1 VITVVI
7 SSTPDRRAAL
17 KARHRAAILAA
28 AHDLVEERGG
38 PRFNV
43 DELAERADVARRT
56 VFNHFASIDEVLLAL
71 SADALEVIIDEFI
84 AAVAASPVG
93 DGSRAS
99 MFTELAEM
107 LQHID
112 LPSVIASVSKI
123 LGDPDGDDARG
134 RALTHETFARVAE
147 RLLHEVARR
156 YPEADPL
163 DTEVLVGSLMN
174 GVGVIAKR
182 WLGQSCGSTDAR
194 SRAEW
199 DHLLARITD
208 TIRSGYLP
216 TI

>member
-1 VITVVI
+1 M
-7 SSTPDRRAAL
+7 SMSAAPDRRATL

-28 AHDLVEERGG
+28 AHDLVQERGG

-71 SADALEVIIDEFI
+71 SADVLEVIIDEFI

-93 DGSRAS
+93 DGTRAS

-107 LQHID
+107 LRHAD
-112 LPSVIASVSKI
+112 LPSVIASVSNI
-123 LGDPDGDDARG
+123 LGDPDGDDARS
-134 RALTHETFARVAE
+134 RALTHETFARAAE

-156 YPEADPL
+156 YPEADTL
-163 DTEVLVGSLMN
+163 DSEVLVGSLMN
-174 GVGVIAKR
+174 GVVVIAKR
-182 WLGQSCGSTDAR
+182 WLGQSCGRTDAH
-194 SRAEW
+194 SRADW
-199 DHLLARITD
+199 DHLLARLTN

-216 TI
+216 TV

>member
-1 VITVVI
+1 MTVIM
-7 SSTPDRRAAL
+7 STTPNRRAAL

-43 DELAERADVARRT
+43 DELATRADVARRT

-107 LQHID
+107 LRHAD
-112 LPSVIASVSKI
+112 LPSVIASLSKI
-123 LGDPDGDDARG
+123 LGDPDGDDSRG
-134 RALTHETFARVAE
+134 RALTDETFARAAE

-156 YPEADPL
+156 YPEADTL

-174 GVGVIAKR
+174 GVVVIAKR
-182 WLGQSCGSTDAR
+182 WLGQSASRTDAHA
-194 SRAEW
+194 RADW
-199 DHLLARITD
+199 DHLLERLTD

-216 TI
+216 SV

>member
-1 VITVVI
+1 MAM
-7 SSTPDRRAAL
+7 STAPGRRAAL
-17 KARHRAAILAA
+17 KERHRAAILAA

-99 MFTELAEM
+99 MFSELAEM
-107 LQHID
+107 LQHAD
-112 LPSVIASVSKI
+112 LPSVIASLSRI

-134 RALTHETFARVAE
+134 RALTDETFTRAAE

-156 YPEADPL
+156 YPEADTL

-174 GVGVIAKR
+174 GVFVISKR
-182 WLGQSCGSTDAR
+182 WLGQSGGRTDDVT
-194 SRAEW
+194 RADW
-199 DHLLARITD
+199 DHLLARLTD
-208 TIRSGYLP
+208 TLRSGYLP
-216 TI
+216 SA